1 MQAIRKAL
9 KRARAIGI
17 LLSLA
22 LPLGGALLGA
32 GLAIDIPA
40 VWAVGIALLAIG
52 FYGCPCAWTV
62 AYLPTKELARIVSA
76 VEEEH
81 LLTVQEIASQL
92 SMPEQ
97 KVRAS
102 LDTCFRKRYLIG
114 YKREGDRIVLNEN
127 RAPAKRTYSA
137 ECPNCGAK
145 FTYTDDDAYC
155 PYCHSPV
162 VR

>member
-1 MQAIRKAL
+1 M
-9 KRARAIGI
+9 
-17 LLSLA
+17 
-22 LPLGGALLGA
+22 
-32 GLAIDIPA
+32 
-40 VWAVGIALLAIG
+40 
-52 FYGCPCAWTV
+52 
-62 AYLPTKELARIVSA
+62 
-76 VEEEH
+76 
-81 LLTVQEIASQL
+81 QEIASQL

-145 FTYTDDDAYC
+145 FTYTDDDAHC